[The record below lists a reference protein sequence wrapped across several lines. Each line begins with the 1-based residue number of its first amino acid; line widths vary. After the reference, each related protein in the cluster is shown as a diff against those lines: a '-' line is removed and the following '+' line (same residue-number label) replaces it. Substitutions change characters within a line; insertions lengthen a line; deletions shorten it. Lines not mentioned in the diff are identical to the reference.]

1 MAVQSALGTNL
12 PETVE
17 AIRTGVV
24 GIRIPVHLEQELLL
38 SARAGEV
45 PDSASCGGD
54 ARAELLLR
62 ETLNELLG
70 EDERTSITNFPDRWG
85 IVMGTTLAGM
95 RHSGSGLR
103 DELSGHTA
111 RSDISYGHTVA
122 SSVLSHAIKNLG
134 ISGPTINVSCAC
146 ASALS
151 AISHGCTL
159 LESGDV
165 DFVIAGGYDPIAEF
179 SYGGFAALQ
188 LISPNTLSPFSKD
201 RAGMK
206 IGEGVALV
214 ILRRLQDVP
223 LESSQEIIG
232 YIAATAETSDAHHLT
247 QPHPTGNGLAAAL
260 AQVLD
265 VDHLPNL
272 LIAHATGTLANDAA
286 EYQAYRSVFGSKLK
300 EIPVV
305 ALKSRFGHP
314 LGAAGALELI
324 ASIACAESGFLP
336 TSAGASC
343 DHEAFPDLHL
353 LQGEVPTGAP
363 REIVALSAG
372 FGGANAALRFVRG
385 PGHPTSGSDL
395 KNTPSLQS
403 DRSILIT
410 GVGAVSPAGRGIDA
424 MVVRTLNDDT
434 WGELELSTLAPLL
447 DHSKTRRFAMLP
459 RIMIAAIRDLV
470 ETSGLTPEEL
480 ATTPLIAANWCGT
493 PEFTIQFYRDLIA
506 SGINL
511 ANPILFAESV
521 PNIGSAHCSIAL
533 GIQAASLSVI
543 GRRTA
548 GFEAIALAS
557 AKIKTGAWTRAI
569 VVAAEEAHQ
578 VTERILSRCANQPIQ
593 LRSSGIALL
602 LEPRSVG
609 LFARGRRSIAITKC
623 IGRTAALEPS
633 LAESAVLSALGPS
646 NGLDQLC
653 VTSSSPLD
661 QFVQSL
667 KPNVTQVRMPELGA
681 TSAFLS
687 VFAGVSIRDLSDKPF
702 ASVTSDPHGSC
713 WAVTLR

>member
-1 MAVQSALGTNL
+1 MAAQSALGRNL
-12 PETVE
+12 SATVE

-24 GIRIPVHLEQELLL
+24 GIRIPAHLEQKPLI
-38 SARAGEV
+38 SAGAGEV
-45 PDSASCGGD
+45 PDSASCAGD
-54 ARAELLLR
+54 SRAELLLR
-62 ETLNELLG
+62 QTLNDLLG
-70 EDERTSITNFPDRWG
+70 DRERNSIAKFPDRWG
-85 IVMGTTLAGM
+85 IVIGTTLAGM

-103 DELSGHTA
+103 AETSAHTD
-111 RSDISYGHTVA
+111 RSDISYGHAVA
-122 SSVLSHAIKNLG
+122 SSVLAHAIADFG
-134 ISGPTINVSCAC
+134 ICGPTINVSCAC

-159 LESGDV
+159 LEVGDV

-188 LISPNTLSPFSKD
+188 LISPDMLSPFSKD

-223 LESSQEIIG
+223 LDSSQEIIG
-232 YIAATAETSDAHHLT
+232 HIAATAETSDAHHLT

-260 AQVLD
+260 AQVID
-265 VDHLPNL
+265 VDRLPNL
-272 LIAHATGTLANDAA
+272 LIAHATGTPANDAA

-300 EIPVV
+300 KIPVV

-324 ASIACAESGFLP
+324 SSIACAESAFLP

-343 DHEAFPDLHL
+343 DRDAFPDLQL
-353 LQGEVPTGAP
+353 LQGDVPTGNP
-363 REIVALSAG
+363 REIVVISAG

-385 PGHPTSGSDL
+385 PERPTASASGGNPSL
-395 KNTPSLQS
+395 KN
-403 DRSILIT
+403 DHSILIT

-424 MVVRTLNDDT
+424 MIARTLNDDI

-447 DHSKTRRFAMLP
+447 DHGKTRRFALLP
-459 RIMIAAIRDLV
+459 RIMIAALRDLV

-480 ATTPLIAANWCGT
+480 ANTPLIAANWCGT
-493 PEFTIQFYRDLIA
+493 PEFTIQYYRDLIA

-511 ANPILFAESV
+511 ANPMLFAESV

-533 GIQAASLSVI
+533 GIRAASLSVI

-548 GFEAIALAS
+548 GIEAIALAS
-557 AKIKTGAWTRAI
+557 AKIKTGAWPRAI
-569 VVAAEEAHQ
+569 LVAAEEAHP
-578 VTERILSRCANQPIQ
+578 VTERILSRCAKKQIQ

-602 LEPRSVG
+602 LEHGSIG
-609 LFARGRRSIAITKC
+609 AFARGRRSIAITKC
-623 IGRTAALEPS
+623 FGRTSALESS
-633 LAESAVLSALGPS
+633 LAESAVLSALRPEGASQP
-646 NGLDQLC
+646 LC
-653 VTSSSPLD
+653 VTSRSPLD
-661 QFVQSL
+661 QNIHSID
-667 KPNVTQVRMPELGA
+667 PNVTQVSTPELGA
-681 TSAFLS
+681 ASAFS
-687 VFAGVSIRDLSDKPF
+687 TIFAGISMRTLSTEPISSVS
-702 ASVTSDPHGSC
+702 SDPHGAC
-713 WAVTLR
+713 WAVTLL